1 MYFHETRH
9 LLVGNTR
16 QQEQETAH
24 PITSNVR
31 KQKALHA
38 GTQWAFSFYFVS
50 KTSQRIHIQKGFPLQ
65 LNPSENTLRHTQR
78 CIFMVI
84 LSPEKLTIKI
94 NYIFLPLN
102 HEEKYTMITR
112 DIEVRTDKIKFI
124 QNYLNVFR
132 SSHIL
137 LMYQQI
143 IKQLCLGILFIFR
156 HLRFC

>member
-1 MYFHETRH
+1 
-9 LLVGNTR
+9 
-16 QQEQETAH
+16 
-24 PITSNVR
+24 
-31 KQKALHA
+31 
-38 GTQWAFSFYFVS
+38 
-50 KTSQRIHIQKGFPLQ
+50 
-65 LNPSENTLRHTQR
+65 
-78 CIFMVI
+78 MVI

-137 LMYQQI
+137 LMY
-143 IKQLCLGILFIFR
+143 
-156 HLRFC
+156 